1 MKKGKL
7 KRFCGTVG
15 MISLLL
21 CGCEKADMV
30 SELDF
35 DADILDNTEQGTSP
49 LELQEVEKWVDEF
62 IVSEGAE
69 NMSVSISSEVIIPEA
84 EQMSV
89 VEVQVEP
96 MDQEFVTRW
105 IEKLYGDQEVMG
117 GVTEIPTFEMYT
129 GIYNS
134 LTYELSFDKG
144 EEKTISFDIED
155 MYEVCPEEMQKLD
168 DVSYVLGTR
177 DKASGGKN
185 TCTFSEEEAKTQAE
199 TFLRDLGWSEVVWE
213 NIVELEWLGFEQQEP
228 ISTYDGYLLEGY
240 IGVDGMIF
248 ETFASTYQAMD
259 GKDTVFKG
267 KIELC
272 INDHGILNLNIQ
284 EPVNIVEITKN
295 VALLPIDTVKAIIRR
310 EINEHP
316 EIYLS
321 SSETTW
327 FTELELNYIR
337 VKDKNR
343 EDYYTYVPVWR
354 LSYPVGTER
363 KISNCP
369 LIVNAM
375 DGSIIYLE
383 DTM

>member
-1 MKKGKL
+1 
-7 KRFCGTVG
+7 
-15 MISLLL
+15 
-21 CGCEKADMV
+21 
-30 SELDF
+30 
-35 DADILDNTEQGTSP
+35 
-49 LELQEVEKWVDEF
+49 
-62 IVSEGAE
+62 
-69 NMSVSISSEVIIPEA
+69 
-84 EQMSV
+84 
-89 VEVQVEP
+89 

-199 TFLRDLGWSEVVWE
+199 TFLRDLGWSVVVWE

-354 LSYPVGTER
+354 LSYLVGTER